1 MLVLES
7 PCEAEYHTILSKGIH
22 RHISKPS
29 SWKPK
34 RCQCIDCDRKKYWE
48 DRVLCHWCGYE
59 ICVWLNVLCIML
71 KDAGSNVPG
80 RNNYGKS
87 IGKTN
92 VRLLPSMTYR
102 EFEAQQRE
110 RWQSKALSIVVN
122 EQQMTNGSAISGNK
136 KGIEMIRD
144 ISGQRTARQGAQ
156 VDVHDAKV

>member
-1 MLVLES
+1 
-7 PCEAEYHTILSKGIH
+7 
-22 RHISKPS
+22 
-29 SWKPK
+29 
-34 RCQCIDCDRKKYWE
+34 
-48 DRVLCHWCGYE
+48 
-59 ICVWLNVLCIML
+59 
-71 KDAGSNVPG
+71 
-80 RNNYGKS
+80 
-87 IGKTN
+87 
-92 VRLLPSMTYR
+92 MTYR